1 METEDQLV
9 DRLLENYEK
18 PEDIIGKDGILKKLT
33 KKVIERAMAGE
44 LTHKLGYEKNSIQGK
59 NSGNS
64 RNGKTSKTIKGDFG
78 EVVIDVPRDRNGEFE
93 PQIIKKNQTRFD
105 GFDDKIISMYSRGMS
120 NRDIMSHLKDI
131 YAVDVSPDLIS
142 TVTDSVVEELKEWQ
156 MRPLQSIYPIVY
168 LDALVL
174 KMRDQGHII
183 NKHIYAAIGIDLE
196 GIKDV
201 LGLWIEKNEGSKFW
215 LKVLTE
221 LKQRGIDDI
230 FITCVD
236 GLKGFP
242 DAIES
247 VFEKSQVQLCIVHM
261 IRNSLKYV
269 PWNQKKEVAQD
280 LKLIYG
286 SATDEQALVQLE
298 KFEKRWENKFP
309 MIAKS
314 WKNNWERVIPFF
326 SFPNEIR
333 KIIYTTNA
341 IESLNYTLRKSIK
354 TKGSFPNEEA
364 AIKMLYLSLRQTMKK
379 WNMPLRNWGM
389 AMNQFSIMFED
400 RLGL

>member
-1 METEDQLV
+1 MT
-9 DRLLENYEK
+9 
-18 PEDIIGKDGILKKLT
+18 
-33 KKVIERAMAGE
+33 GE
-44 LTHKLGYEKNSIQGK
+44 LTHQLGYDKNSATGI

-64 RNGKTSKTIKGDFG
+64 RNGKTPKTIKGEFG
-78 EVVIDVPRDRNGEFE
+78 EVVIDVPRDRNNEYS

-120 NRDIMSHLKDI
+120 NRDIMSHLKDM

-142 TVTDSVVEELKEWQ
+142 TVTASVIEELKDWQ
-156 MRPLQSIYPIVY
+156 VRPLQEVYPIVY

-174 KMRDQGHII
+174 KIREQGHVI
-183 NKHIYAAIGIDLE
+183 NKHIYVAIGVDTD

-201 LGLWIEKNEGSKFW
+201 LGLWIEKNEGAKFW
-215 LKVLTE
+215 LKILTE
-221 LKQRGIDDI
+221 LKQRGINDI

-261 IRNSLKYV
+261 IRNSLRFV
-269 PWNQKKEVAQD
+269 PWNQKKVVAKD
-280 LKLIYG
+280 LKSIYT
-286 SATDEQALVQLE
+286 SATDEQAYEELE
-298 KFEKRWENKFP
+298 KFESKWENKFP

-314 WKNNWERVIPFF
+314 WKNNWERVIPYF
-326 SFPNEIR
+326 SFPHEIR
-333 KIIYTTNA
+333 RMIYTTNA
-341 IESLNYTLRKSIK
+341 IESLNYTLKKSIK

-364 AIKMLYLSLRQTMKK
+364 ALKMLYLSLRLTMKK
-379 WNMPLRNWGM
+379 WTMPLQHWGM
-389 AMNQFSIMFED
+389 AMNQFSIMFGD